1 MPYHIGKGPQISR
14 RVPPFYSLDAD
25 LPILLAIVAGFQHCL
40 AMIGGLVTPPIIFA
54 VSCIDQVIRG
64 GGASLMLLGGS
75 DVRRQNALA
84 LPAATQS
91 YMISASLIAS
101 GILSAVQMSR
111 FKLPFGYYLGTGE

>member
-1 MPYHIGKGPQISR
+1 MPYHIGKGPQIPR

-25 LPILLAIVAGFQHCL
+25 LPILLAIIAGFQHCL

-54 VSCIDQVIRG
+54 VSCIDQARKRG
-64 GGASLMLLGGS
+64 ETSLTVLDGP
-75 DVRRQNALA
+75 DVQRQNALA

-111 FKLPFGYYLGTGE
+111 FKLPFGYYLGTGK